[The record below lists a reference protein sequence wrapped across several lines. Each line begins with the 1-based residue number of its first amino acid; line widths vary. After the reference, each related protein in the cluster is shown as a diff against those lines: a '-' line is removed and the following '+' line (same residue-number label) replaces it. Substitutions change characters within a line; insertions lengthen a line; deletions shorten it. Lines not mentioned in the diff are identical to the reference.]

1 MKIMNILMAVNRN
14 YLAQMRTLIC
24 SIGDNNC
31 SRVDIYLIHN
41 ELNKNEVLETAE
53 LLKRKC
59 DGALYEI
66 KVSEKF
72 LEGAKVNEHF
82 SVEMY
87 YRIFATELLPKELD
101 RILWLDADI
110 VTIKSLESLYNL
122 DLQGNSIAA
131 CGHREKDKGVM
142 LINSAACQRLKLEDD
157 SIYFNSGVL
166 LMDLNKIRKIFN
178 KSATLDLIYKMES
191 VLENP
196 DQDILNI
203 MYQHDVLILDESI
216 YNYQVHYDWESLNE
230 KDRVQEET
238 VILHYVGPAKPWI
251 PTTYHFTYEYYW
263 KYYLEY
269 GYKKVYKNYKVKLVC
284 NNAIKKVK
292 TALKRTVRR
301 FIKKINRLE
310 ESI

>member
-1 MKIMNILMAVNRN
+1 MKTMNILMAVNKN
-14 YLAQMRTLIC
+14 YLEQMKTLIC

-41 ELNKNEVLETAE
+41 ELNRNEVSETAE
-53 LLKRKC
+53 LLKSRC
-59 DGALYEI
+59 DGTLHEI
-66 KVSEKF
+66 KVSGKF

-87 YRIFATELLPKELD
+87 YRIFATELLPKELE

-122 DLQGNSIAA
+122 DLQGYSIAA
-131 CGHREKDKGVM
+131 CGHREKDKSM
-142 LINSAACQRLKLEDD
+142 KSINNSACQRLKLNSDTV
-157 SIYFNSGVL
+157 YFNSGVL
-166 LMDLNKIRKIFN
+166 LMDLNKIRKAFN

-203 MYQHDVLILDESI
+203 MYQNDVLLIDKDV
-216 YNYQVHYDWESLNE
+216 YNYQVHYDWEFSNE
-230 KDRVQEET
+230 KEKINESAI
-238 VILHYVGPAKPWI
+238 ILHYVGPAKPWK

-263 KYYLEY
+263 KYFLMHSSDKY
-269 GYKKVYKNYKVKLVC
+269 YKKYKVDLFFYTITYK
-284 NNAIKKVK
+284 IKGAMKNVVNR
-292 TALKRTVRR
+292 ALK
-301 FIKKINRLE
+301 K
-310 ESI
+310 